1 MPHSHF
7 GQLPQAQDVGEAE
20 HVHLLA
26 LKLVG
31 LVAVPQR
38 QRARVSV
45 LPENDD
51 PHLGVG
57 ACGCHRRDS
66 RPVGHQRT

>member
-7 GQLPQAQDVGEAE
+7 GQLPQAQDIGEAK
-20 HVHLLA
+20 HVRLLA

-31 LVAVPQR
+31 LAALFQR
-38 QRARVSV
+38 QRPRVSV
-45 LPENDD
+45 LPKNDD

-57 ACGCHRRDS
+57 AGTLTDER
-66 RPVGHQRT
+66 